1 MRYDYWKP
9 YVPVA
14 ARRAEARHQLLKLEK
29 GGLKAQPVEIEGRK
43 IAKSFWGAAWCD
55 HLESFGDFANR
66 IPRGRTYA
74 RNGSVCH
81 LAIGKGQVIA
91 MVSGSELY
99 NVRVTIVPL
108 AAQPWEKVK
117 ESCTG
122 QVSSVLELLQ
132 GKLSA
137 SVMGIVTDQKTGLFP
152 TPKEISFK
160 CDCPDYAGMCKHIAA
175 VLYGVGARLDH
186 QPDLLFTL
194 RGVDHQELITAD
206 VAVAGNT
213 PKGGGRRRIA
223 SDALADVFGIELSED
238 RPTPPKPAT
247 KPATKA
253 AKKVA
258 KTTGKPAPRKP
269 VTKAVEKTA
278 TKKIA
283 KKRTVPKK
291 ATKKKAPQIR
301 RVPETLTG
309 TAVGALR
316 KKFAMTPIEFALLAG
331 VSTLTVRH
339 WEANPGP
346 LTLRKNSLEALDHLF
361 KLTKR
366 KAWQEMENL

>member
-1 MRYDYWKP
+1 MRYEYWKP

-14 ARRAEARHQLLKLEK
+14 ARKAEARRQLLNLEK

-117 ESCTG
+117 ENCTG

-152 TPKEISFK
+152 TPREISFD
-160 CDCPDYAGMCKHIAA
+160 CDCPDYADMCKHIAA

-206 VAVAGNT
+206 VAVADNT
-213 PKGGGRRRIA
+213 PKIGGRRRISSA
-223 SDALADVFGIELSED
+223 VLADVFGIELSED
-238 RPTPPKPAT
+238 RPTPRKPAKKAVKKTGKPSAKKPAT
-247 KPATKA
+247 TAVKKA
-253 AKKVA
+253 
-258 KTTGKPAPRKP
+258 
-269 VTKAVEKTA
+269 A

-283 KKRTVPKK
+283 KRNVPKEKSVPKK
-291 ATKKKAPQIR
+291 SLKKAPQIR
-301 RVPETLTG
+301 RAPDPLTG
-309 TAVGALR
+309 PSLAALR
-316 KKFAMTPIEFALLAG
+316 KKFAMTRIEFALLAG
-331 VSTLTVRH
+331 VSPLTVHH
-339 WEANPGP
+339 WEAKPGV
-346 LTLRKNSLEALDHLF
+346 LTLRKNSQEALGHLF
-361 KLTKR
+361 KFTKR